1 MAERRGVV
9 FAFNRHEPVISLG
22 ESGVDLA
29 GVISAGEERLAKA
42 GITGFGRSPGGSGVS
57 GVVTTRDEPGERS
70 NPGEVPE
77 PLGVAETTVDPLGA
91 NDTDAGS
98 GPDDAGRVRFGVEST
113 DAFVHHRDLL
123 AQRQREASFGGDV
136 GSELAEVELVAPQ
149 LDRCR
154 CGGDDLG
161 GSFFGPCSPAGSMQE
176 VGEATFPQL
185 RTVRGLA

>member
-1 MAERRGVV
+1 M
-9 FAFNRHEPVISLG
+9 
-22 ESGVDLA
+22 
-29 GVISAGEERLAKA
+29 
-42 GITGFGRSPGGSGVS
+42 S

-161 GSFFGPCSPAGSMQE
+161 GCLLYTSDAADERSS
-176 VGEATFPQL
+176 VGL
-185 RTVRGLA
+185 GGGRIIKKKK